1 MTLEYGSMS
10 QSTTA
15 YVAGEVRAHL
25 GRQGHDGTWLAR
37 QLDVSDMWVSRR
49 LRGVT
54 EFTADDLVRVAAVL
68 DIDPALLLPQHTP
81 ARVA

>member
-1 MTLEYGSMS
+1 MTLEDGNMS

-54 EFTADDLVRVAAVL
+54 EFTADDLVRVADALGV
-68 DIDPALLLPQHTP
+68 DPAELLPQ
-81 ARVA
+81 RVKVSAA